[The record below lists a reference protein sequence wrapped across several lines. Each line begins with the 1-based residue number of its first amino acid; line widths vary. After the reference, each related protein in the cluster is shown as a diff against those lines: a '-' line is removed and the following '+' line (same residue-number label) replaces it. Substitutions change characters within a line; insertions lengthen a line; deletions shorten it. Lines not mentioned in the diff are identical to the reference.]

1 MSDNKAVDIHVHD
14 VVIVGAGPCGLA
26 VAARLSEHMPAA
38 NFTEDEHQRYHWI
51 KKHRNQASVKSYKTG
66 SETRRGSSTASS
78 NGELDL
84 LVLDATDNQW
94 MTRWERLFKTFD
106 IPHLR
111 SPMFFHIDPAERD
124 GLLAYAYRNGR
135 SNELKEIRGCVGKEL
150 SKHQRKKRE
159 KSGRQPKTEPT
170 VDERDRNDY
179 FVPSTPLFF
188 SHCDCLVDRYHLS
201 NNIISHESVEDI
213 RYDYI
218 PDYSETEKVFT
229 VKTDTKCH
237 YARTVVLA
245 VGGNPPYIPGLKP
258 LETLEGATHAMQIK
272 DFPSAVV
279 RQRIAARSPTN
290 ILIVGGGLTSAQLAD
305 LAIRKGA
312 TKVWLI
318 MRGPLKVKPFDIGL
332 EWVGKFR
339 NFEQAA
345 FWSSDTDAERW
356 EMYRTARNGGSV
368 TPPYKKI
375 LERHAASGRLD
386 LLLHTTIASKVWDPV
401 AQTWTVS
408 LSTSSAGGKK
418 GEQEQEQEQ
427 EKKLTTLPP
436 IDHIYFA
443 TGVQG
448 NFEELPFLRSMCTDY
463 PVPNCGGM
471 PCITE
476 NMAWRDDVPLFVSGR
491 LGGLQIGPGAPNLIG
506 ARLGAER
513 IAWSI
518 QDFLGAREGGRH
530 RGGDAAAEQGQRKF
544 DYLTGRGSRYNA
556 LTDLAI
562 GA

>member
-1 MSDNKAVDIHVHD
+1 MADNKTVDIHVHD
-14 VVIVGAGPCGLA
+14 VIIIGAGPSGLA

-51 KKHRNQASVKSYKTG
+51 KKHRDQASVKSYKTG
-66 SETRRGSSTASS
+66 SETRRGSTISS
-78 NGELDL
+78 NREELDI
-84 LVLDATDNQW
+84 LVLDSSGTQW
-94 MTRWERLFKTFD
+94 MSRWERLFKTFD
-106 IPHLR
+106 IPYLR

-124 GLLAYAYRNGR
+124 GLLAYAYRNER

-188 SHCDCLVDRYHLS
+188 SHCDCVVDRYHLS
-201 NNIISHESVEDI
+201 NNIISHQSVTDI

-218 PDYSETEKVFT
+218 TEYSETEKVFT
-229 VKTDTKCH
+229 ITTDSGCH
-237 YARTVVLA
+237 YARTAVLA
-245 VGGNPPYIPGLKP
+245 VGGNPPHLPGMKP
-258 LETLEGATHAMQIK
+258 QETLEGATHAMEIK

-312 TKVWLI
+312 TRVWLI
-318 MRGPLKVKPFDIGL
+318 MRGPLKIKPFDIGL

-356 EMYRTARNGGSV
+356 EMYRTARNGGSI
-368 TPPYKKI
+368 TAPYKKI
-375 LERHAASGRLD
+375 IERHAASGRLD
-386 LLLHTTIASKVWDPV
+386 LLLHTTIASKVWDPTAKMWAV
-401 AQTWTVS
+401 EL
-408 LSTSSAGGKK
+408 LSGSGGSDK
-418 GEQEQEQEQ
+418 GE
-427 EKKLTTLPP
+427 KMMKLPP
-436 IDHIYFA
+436 IDHIYYA

-448 NFEELPFLRSMCTDY
+448 NFEELPFLRTMCADY
-463 PVPNCGGM
+463 PVENCGGL

-476 NMAWRDDVPLFVSGR
+476 NMAWCDGVPLFVAGR

-518 QDFLGAREGGRH
+518 QDFLGAREGGR
-530 RGGDAAAEQGQRKF
+530 RRRRDDDNDLTDQGEKKF
-544 DYLTGRGSRYNA
+544 NYLTGRGSRFGA
-556 LTDLAI
+556 LADLTV